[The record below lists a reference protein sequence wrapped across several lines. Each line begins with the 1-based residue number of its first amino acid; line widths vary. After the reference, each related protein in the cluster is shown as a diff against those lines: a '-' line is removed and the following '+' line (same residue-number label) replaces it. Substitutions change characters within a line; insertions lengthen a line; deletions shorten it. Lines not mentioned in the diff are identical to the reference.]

1 MFWLTFRQHRMQVL
15 VTVGVLALLGV
26 VLLVHGL
33 GTVAAKAELSGQEF
47 DLELAERYELLYQVL
62 TWLPAAP
69 VLIGLFWGAP
79 VLGREAERGTL
90 VLAWTQSVTR
100 RRWVTVK
107 LGWLALVVTLCGLA
121 LGGMVELWNA
131 TFGDA
136 DFARRFGDRGMFT
149 TTGVAAGGWWLFG
162 FMLGVAGGA
171 LFRRLLPAMA
181 VTVAVFFVVLFFVME
196 LRGDYA
202 TPDRVVAEI
211 QEEPFG
217 RPADDVLLAGGGW
230 LAPDGTE
237 ITDGPLPGCEEVRL
251 AAFQDCLRDAGYRTV
266 TYLHPADRYWR
277 FQWTEAGLLLAG
289 AAVLAGVAYQRVAR
303 RPV

>member
-15 VTVGVLALLGV
+15 VTVGVLAVLGV
-26 VLLVHGL
+26 VLLVQGL
-33 GTVAAKAELSGQEF
+33 GTVDAKAELSGTEL
-47 DLELAERYELLYQVL
+47 DRVLEERYELLYQVL

-79 VLGREAERGTL
+79 LLGREAERGTL

-100 RRWVTVK
+100 RRWVTAK
-107 LGWLALVVTLCGLA
+107 LAWLALAVALCGLA
-121 LGGMVELWNA
+121 LGAMVEAWNA
-131 TFGDA
+131 TFAGS

-149 TTGVAAGGWWLFG
+149 TTGVVAGGWWLFG

-181 VTVAVFFVVLFFVME
+181 VTLAVFFVVLFAVMG

-202 TPDRVVAEI
+202 TPDRIVQEI
-211 QEEPFG
+211 QESP
-217 RPADDVLLAGGGW
+217 RLPADDVLLAGSGW

-237 ITDGPLPGCEEVRL
+237 TTDGPLPTCEDVPPPTF
-251 AAFQDCLRDAGYRTV
+251 AGCLRESGYRMV
-266 TYLHPADRYWR
+266 TYVHPADRYWR

-289 AAVLAGVAYQRVAR
+289 AVLLAGVSYQRVAR
-303 RPV
+303 WSV